1 MAAGDR
7 TSADSPL
14 HLVPVRVRSAYTVH
28 KLGDAPLRALRSI
41 LFSLSVRLSV
51 KVRRS
56 SDHFFRYSLAGTCL
70 ESVNRVCAGNKS
82 A

>member
-14 HLVPVRVRSAYTVH
+14 HLVPVRVRSAYTEYTNS
-28 KLGDAPLRALRSI
+28 ATRRALRSI
-41 LFSLSVRLSV
+41 LFSLSVRLSI

>member
-28 KLGDAPLRALRSI
+28 KLGASRRALRSI

-70 ESVNRVCAGNKS
+70 ESVSRVCAGNKS